1 MADMDIGDED
11 DSPETQRMKGLK
23 YISQL
28 VRVSYVLLFTVCL
41 NFQYS
46 NASRTVTNRCLL
58 LTWRTSSRSYIYVRM
73 ERLQVLVISLSIR
86 VIMTVFTRNLKLIV
100 TRTGR
105 QAMGYDTFW

>member
-1 MADMDIGDED
+1 LSQFVGPASGDVTDGMADMDIGDED

-28 VRVSYVLLFTVCL
+28 VRHVRVSYVLLFTVCL

-58 LTWRTSSRSYIYVRM
+58 LTWRTSSRSYIY
-73 ERLQVLVISLSIR
+73 ICIR
-86 VIMTVFTRNLKLIV
+86 IYICVYGEVEYKYL
-100 TRTGR
+100 
-105 QAMGYDTFW
+105 